1 MTNEELDAHLDAADS
16 ADPDNSLA
24 IFARIHE
31 RRRAR
36 QHAKHKA
43 EQPRADVKAGDWG
56 KLLTFTRAPLTDDDR
71 SMEAGAMDYLL
82 LTVQAA
88 VDDAADGAGTID
100 DFVFALLRVW
110 RKCWAAQSHHL
121 GPVEGVEAQQR
132 AAREEM
138 GRRVVAPLG
147 SGER

>member
-1 MTNEELDAHLDAADS
+1 MPTSDEQLDALLDAADS

-43 EQPRADVKAGDWG
+43 EQPDLGMGVEDKIVQRFIAEIHK
-56 KLLTFTRAPLTDDDR
+56 PLTDDDK
-71 SMEAGAMDYLL
+71 SMDAGAMDYLL

-88 VDDAADGAGTID
+88 ATDG
-100 DFVFALLRVW
+100 DFEDLIFALARVY

-121 GPVEGVEAQQR
+121 GPIEGVP
-132 AAREEM
+132 
-138 GRRVVAPLG
+138 APKPA
-147 SGER
+147 